1 MTRIQI
7 EDQIHNNEI
16 AISNHDDDINQL
28 EDTVQQNV
36 SDINY
41 IMQQLQHII
50 TRLNTKLDQHDLDD
64 ISFKIDEIRNSI

>member
-50 TRLNTKLDQHDLDD
+50 TRLNTKLDQHDLND
-64 ISFKIDEIRNSI
+64 IGFKIDEIRNSI